1 MATDY
6 LIGNIKGP
14 KGDTGATGPTGLQGP
29 KGATGATGPQG
40 PKGDTGATGP
50 QGPQGPKGDTGATGP
65 QGKQGIQGP
74 QGPRG
79 PAGST
84 GATGPQGPAGP
95 TTVKKDTAVM
105 NELDIVTTRKANP
118 TTVKVQLQD
127 SKGKVLY
134 LETSSENVY
143 IQSGRF
149 SGKTVQQVLEN
160 SIQAISVTNE
170 YIEVDVPDSMTQSID
185 EEFLV
190 DEVDE
195 SETETE

>member
-1 MATDY
+1 MMATDY

-14 KGDTGATGPTGLQGP
+14 KGDTGTTGPTGPQGP

-50 QGPQGPKGDTGATGP
+50 QGPKGDTGATGP

-74 QGPRG
+74 QGPQG

-105 NELDIVTTRKANP
+105 NELNIVTTRKANP

-127 SKGKVLY
+127 SEGKVLY
-134 LETSSENVY
+134 LETSSENIY

-160 SIQAISVTNE
+160 SIQAISATDE

>member
-1 MATDY
+1 MT
-6 LIGNIKGP
+6 L
-14 KGDTGATGPTGLQGP
+14 
-29 KGATGATGPQG
+29 
-40 PKGDTGATGP
+40 
-50 QGPQGPKGDTGATGP
+50 
-65 QGKQGIQGP
+65 
-74 QGPRG
+74 
-79 PAGST
+79 AG
-84 GATGPQGPAGP
+84 Q
-95 TTVKKDTAVM
+95 TTVKKDEAVITELYLNTQRTA
-105 NELDIVTTRKANP
+105 TP

-127 SKGKVLY
+127 VEGKVLY
-134 LETSSENVY
+134 LETSSENIY

-160 SIQAISVTNE
+160 SIQVISVTDE